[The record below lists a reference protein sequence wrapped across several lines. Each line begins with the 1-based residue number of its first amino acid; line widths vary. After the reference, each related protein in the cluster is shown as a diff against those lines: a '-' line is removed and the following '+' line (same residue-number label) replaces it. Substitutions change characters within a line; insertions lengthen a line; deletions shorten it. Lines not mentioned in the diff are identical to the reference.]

1 MYMKKNLILQVIR
14 NNRARK
20 LKFPIPAS
28 ELSAAYD
35 AVVEQRLYQRR
46 PDAFCLAVE
55 ACALEVITLE
65 AAYRSEAEEIYNLV

>member
-1 MYMKKNLILQVIR
+1 MYMKKELILLVIKR
-14 NNRARK
+14 NRARK

-46 PDAFCLAVE
+46 PDAFCLALE
-55 ACALEVITLE
+55 ACALEVIALE

>member
-1 MYMKKNLILQVIR
+1 MYMKKELILLVIKR
-14 NNRARK
+14 NRARK

-55 ACALEVITLE
+55 SMALEVIALE
-65 AAYRSEAEEIYNLV
+65 KAYRSEAQEIYN

>member
-1 MYMKKNLILQVIR
+1 MKKNLILQVIL

-20 LKFPIPAS
+20 LKSPIPAS
-28 ELSAAYD
+28 DLSAAYD
-35 AVVEQRLYQRR
+35 AVVDQRLYQRR

-65 AAYRSEAEEIYNLV
+65 NAYREEADELYNTM

>member
-28 ELSAAYD
+28 DLAAAYD
-35 AVVEQRLYQRR
+35 AVVDQKLYQRR